1 MTKGEAPDVA
11 ADAIDDR
18 PAAAPAEA
26 PRFFNRE
33 LSWLA
38 FNRRVLEEASNLKHP
53 LLERVRFLSISANNL
68 DEFFM
73 VRVAGLKAHQML
85 GVEELSDDG
94 LTVAQQLSAIVAE
107 ADRLV
112 TSQHEVWAE
121 LQASLAEVGMDVID
135 DGEALDPAAEAW
147 LDQQFREQIFP
158 VLTPQA
164 IDPAHPFPFI
174 PNKGLSLIFELKKGK
189 TGVRELIMAPSTLPR
204 FIRIP
209 GDTARYIALETL
221 IRRKTDYLFPK
232 YEVLRGGAFR
242 VIRDSDIEVEEEAE
256 DLVRF
261 FRTAIKRRR
270 RGRVVRLDLEPGMP
284 ESLVAEVQDGL
295 DAHNAI
301 TSETRGFL
309 GMTDLSQ
316 LVDEDRLDLKFTA
329 FNPRFPE
336 RIREHGGDCFAA
348 IREKDLLVHHPYES
362 FEVVVEFIQQAAAD
376 PEVIAIK
383 QTLYRAGKQSAII
396 KALIDAAEAGKSVT
410 AVIELKARFDEE
422 QNLMWANALERAGV
436 QVVYGFI
443 DWKTHAKVSM
453 VVRREEKG
461 YRTYCHFG
469 TGNYHPVTAKIYTD
483 LSYFTA
489 DAKTGRDAAKMFNYI
504 TGYLEPRNLKLLV
517 LSPATLRNEL
527 IRLVD
532 AEIANAKAAKP
543 SGIWAKM
550 NSLVDP
556 AIIEKLYQAS
566 AAGVPIDLVIRGI
579 CCLRPGV
586 PGLSDNIYVKSI
598 VGRFLEHSRL
608 WCFANGHE
616 LPHGSARVYI
626 SSADWMPRNFD
637 RRIEYMLPIE
647 NKTVHA
653 QLLDQVMVAN
663 LIDNEQ
669 SWRLN
674 PDGTSTRLEPK
685 TGQEFNLHNYFM
697 SNPSLSGRGQ
707 ALKKG
712 RKVPKLSFHRGR

>member
-1 MTKGEAPDVA
+1 MDALADVT
-11 ADAIDDR
+11 
-18 PAAAPAEA
+18 AAAATAEQPQAEA
-26 PRFFNRE
+26 RYFNRE

-38 FNRRVLEEASNLKHP
+38 FNQRVLDEACNPKHP
-53 LLERVRFLSISANNL
+53 LLERVRFLSISASNL

-73 VRVAGLKAHQML
+73 VRVAGLKAHQTL
-85 GVEELSDDG
+85 GVEEMSTDG
-94 LTVAQQLSAIVAE
+94 MTVAQQLSTTSAE

-112 TSQHEVWAE
+112 TSQHEAWAALQGE
-121 LQASLAEVGMDVID
+121 LDGAGMHVVGDEPLEPEAES
-135 DGEALDPAAEAW
+135 W

-174 PNKGLSLIFELKKGK
+174 PNTGLSLIFELKKGK
-189 TGVRELIMAPSTLPR
+189 ANVRVLIMAPGTLPR
-204 FIRIP
+204 FVRIP
-209 GDTARYIALETL
+209 GKAGRYIALETL

-232 YEVLRGGAFR
+232 YQVLRGGAFR
-242 VIRDSDIEVEEEAE
+242 IIRDSDIEVEEEAE

-270 RGRVVRLDLEPGMP
+270 RGRVVRLELEPGMP
-284 ESLVAEVQDGL
+284 EGLVGEVKDGL
-295 DAHNAI
+295 DAQNAI
-301 TSETRGFL
+301 ISESRGFL

-316 LVDEDRLDLKFTA
+316 LVEEDRPDLKFTP

-348 IREKDLLVHHPYES
+348 IREKDILVHHPYES

-422 QNLMWANALERAGV
+422 QNIMWANALERAGV

-469 TGNYHPVTAKIYTD
+469 TGNYHPVTARIYTD
-483 LSYFTA
+483 VSYFTA
-489 DAKTGRDAAKMFNYI
+489 NPVTGRDAAKMFNYI
-504 TGYLEPRNLKLLV
+504 TGYLEPRNLKQLV
-517 LSPATLRNEL
+517 LSPANLRNEL
-527 IRLVD
+527 IKLLD
-532 AEIANAKAAKP
+532 AEIANAKGGKP
-543 SGIWAKM
+543 SGVWAKM

-556 AIIEKLYQAS
+556 IMIDKLYEAS
-566 AAGVPIDLVIRGI
+566 AAGVQIDLVVRGI

-586 PGLSDNIYVKSI
+586 PGMSDNIFVKSI
-598 VGRFLEHSRL
+598 VGRFLEHTRL
-608 WCFANGHE
+608 WCFANGHQ
-616 LPHGSARVYI
+616 LPHAAARIYI

-647 NKTVHA
+647 NPTVHA

-663 LIDNEQ
+663 LLDNEQ

-674 PDGTSTRLEPK
+674 PDGTYTRLQPK
-685 TGQEFNLHNYFM
+685 AGHEFNLHNYFM

-712 RKVPKLSFHRGR
+712 RKVPKLHFERGR